1 MADARVP
8 SVRLGAIQSDK
19 MSSYHQV
26 TLDGITIYCHE
37 SLPVLYRNITIK
49 MEKFL
54 FIKRLV
60 AVTQY

>member
-19 MSSYHQV
+19 MHSYYQV
-26 TLDGITIYCHE
+26 ILDGVTIYCHE
-37 SLPVLYRNITIK
+37 RLPVLYRRITMK

-60 AVTQY
+60 AVPQY